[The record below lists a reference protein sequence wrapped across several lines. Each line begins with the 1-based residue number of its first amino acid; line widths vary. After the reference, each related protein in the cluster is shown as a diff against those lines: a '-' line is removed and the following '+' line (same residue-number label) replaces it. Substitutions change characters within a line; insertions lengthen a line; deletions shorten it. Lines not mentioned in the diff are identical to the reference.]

1 MAKKQEAAPAKHT
14 PSHGV
19 FVVEG
24 DGDRAYW
31 TKIGCAWAHND
42 GQGFNVQLSA
52 IPVGGRL
59 IIRARKDGEQ

>member
-1 MAKKQEAAPAKHT
+1 MAKKQETASAKNA

-24 DGDRAYW
+24 DGDRAFW

-42 GQGFNVQLSA
+42 GQGYNVQLSA

-59 IIRARKDGEQ
+59 IIRAKKEEQ

>member
-1 MAKKQEAAPAKHT
+1 MAKTKEAAPTKNY

-31 TKIGCAWAHND
+31 TKVGCAWAHND
-42 GQGFNVQLSA
+42 GQGYNVQLSA

-59 IIRARKDGEQ
+59 IIRAKKEEQ